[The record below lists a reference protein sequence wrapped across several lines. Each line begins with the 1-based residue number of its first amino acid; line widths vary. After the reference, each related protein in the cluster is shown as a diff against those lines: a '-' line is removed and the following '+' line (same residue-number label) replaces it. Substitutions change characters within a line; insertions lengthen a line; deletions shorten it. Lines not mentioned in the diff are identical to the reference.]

1 MFDKLF
7 GKKFSLPVTF
17 KSVSSSR
24 KFEVFKNDFG
34 IITYET
40 SLIERIAKRTALNI
54 NGIHKAEVKIDTPD
68 GDSPLKLHFELV
80 IKQGYSVNELNKNLS
95 DKVHE
100 SLKNFCGIEN
110 EMIYVKVTDVERP
123 ERKSRVK

>member
-7 GKKFSLPVTF
+7 GKKISLPSAF
-17 KSVSSSR
+17 KSVSSR
-24 KFEVFKNDFG
+24 KFEFYKNDFG

-40 SLIERIAKRTALNI
+40 SLIERIAKRTALKI
-54 NGIHKAEVKIDTPD
+54 NGIHTAEVKIDTPD
-68 GDSPLKLHFELV
+68 GDSPLKLHFDLV

-110 EMIYVKVTDVERP
+110 EFIYVKVTDVERS

>member
-7 GKKFSLPVTF
+7 GKISLPSAL
-17 KSVSSSR
+17 KSVNSR
-24 KFEVFKNDFG
+24 KFEVDKNDFG

-40 SLIERIAKRTALNI
+40 SLIERIAKRTAQKI
-54 NGIHKAEVKIDTPD
+54 NGIHTAEVKIDTPD
-68 GDSPLKLHFELV
+68 GDSPLKLHFDLV

-95 DKVHE
+95 DQVHE
-100 SLKNFCGIEN
+100 SLKSFCGIEN